1 MSFARVRALVL
12 VGVLAVLALAFV
24 VTALVRDTQRGTAAG
39 AVCPAGF
46 KRANVALREP
56 KDVKINVYNATDTVG
71 LAGNVATDF
80 KNRKF
85 QIVKQGNETKRVDG
99 VAVLRYGPKGV
110 ASAHLLKAYF
120 LDEAQPEYDPNRE
133 DDTVDVVIGN
143 SYTQLATTTEVNQAL
158 SGLGAPSPPPGTC
171 PADEKPS

>member
-1 MSFARVRALVL
+1 MRALVV

-24 VTALVRDTQRGTAAG
+24 TAALLRDTQRGSASGDT
-39 AVCPAGF
+39 CPAGF

-56 KDVKINVYNATDTVG
+56 KDVKINVFNATDTVG
-71 LAGNVATDF
+71 LANGVATDF

-85 QIVKQGNETKRVDG
+85 QVIKQGNDKKRVEE
-99 VAVLRYGPKGV
+99 VAVLRFGPKGV

-120 LDEAQPEYDPNRE
+120 LNEATPEYDPNR
-133 DDTVDVVIGN
+133 DDETVDVVIGG

-158 SGLGAPSPPPGTC
+158 SAAGAPTLPEGTC
-171 PADEKPS
+171 AAKEGDN